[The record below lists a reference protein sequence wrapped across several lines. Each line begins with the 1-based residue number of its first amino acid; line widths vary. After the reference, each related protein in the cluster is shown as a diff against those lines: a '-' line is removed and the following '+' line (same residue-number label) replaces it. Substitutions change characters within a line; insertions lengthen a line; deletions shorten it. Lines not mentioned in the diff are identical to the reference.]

1 MLIYK
6 EKYRLSEQIQIW
18 QGVFSSFS
26 EAANSSIGPGF
37 SGVVWKD
44 RQAAVMQE
52 IVTALKAKKPIP
64 LFHKQRITCLP
75 PVVAMLLSSCRKVR
89 ILDFG
94 GGLGVGYAVLLE
106 TIPFASERIEY
117 CVVELPPVCDEA
129 KWFSSEESIQFVHDL
144 PTNEDFHLI
153 YSSSA
158 IQYVEDW
165 RGILESLAAYG
176 AKYLLLSDVF
186 AGDIPG
192 FVTLQNYYGSRI
204 PHWFINLDELVS
216 VAAENGYELMMK
228 TVSTSRRLGAD
239 DILPMNN
246 FPPEYR
252 LDYSLHLLLRACIG

>member
-1 MLIYK
+1 M
-6 EKYRLSEQIQIW
+6 SEQIQIW
-18 QGVFSSFS
+18 EGVFSSFS

-37 SGVVWKD
+37 SGAVWKD

-52 IVTALKAKKPIP
+52 CVTALKFKESIP
-64 LFHKQRITCLP
+64 PFHKQRSACLP
-75 PVVAMLLSSCRKVR
+75 PVVAMLLSSRNKVK

-94 GGLGVGYAVLLE
+94 GGLGIGYAVLLE
-106 TIPFASERIEY
+106 AIPCASKRVEY
-117 CVVELPPVCDEA
+117 CVVELKPVCDEA
-129 KWFSSEESIQFVHDL
+129 KWFSSNQSIQFVHDL
-144 PTNEDFHLI
+144 PTNAEFHLI

-165 RGILESLAAYG
+165 RGIVKLLADYG

-204 PHWFINLDELVS
+204 PHWFINLDELIS
-216 VAAENGYELMMK
+216 VAAENGYDLTMK

-239 DILPMNN
+239 DRLPMDN
-246 FPPEYR
+246 FPSEYR
-252 LDYSLHLLLRACIG
+252 LDYSLHLLLQARTG

>member
-1 MLIYK
+1 MNT
-6 EKYRLSEQIQIW
+6 
-18 QGVFSSFS
+18 SSGFINLPILP
-26 EAANSSIGPGF
+26 NSY
-37 SGVVWKD
+37 
-44 RQAAVMQE
+44 
-52 IVTALKAKKPIP
+52 L
-64 LFHKQRITCLP
+64 
-75 PVVAMLLSSCRKVR
+75 
-89 ILDFG
+89 
-94 GGLGVGYAVLLE
+94 
-106 TIPFASERIEY
+106 
-117 CVVELPPVCDEA
+117 
-129 KWFSSEESIQFVHDL
+129 
-144 PTNEDFHLI
+144 NLI

>member
-1 MLIYK
+1 MFIYK
-6 EKYRLSEQIQIW
+6 EKNILFEQIQIW
-18 QGVFSSFS
+18 EGVFSSFS

-37 SGVVWKD
+37 SGIVWKD

-52 IVTALKAKKPIP
+52 IVTALSAKKQIP

-75 PVVAMLLSSCRKVR
+75 PVVAMLLSSCKKVK

-106 TIPFASERIEY
+106 TIPFASERVEY
-117 CVVELPPVCDEA
+117 CVVELPSVCDEA
-129 KWFSSEESIQFVHDL
+129 RWFSSEQSIQFVHDL
-144 PTNEDFHLI
+144 PTNADFQLI

-165 RGILESLAAYG
+165 RGLIQSLTSYG
-176 AKYLLLSDVF
+176 AKYLLLCDVF
-186 AGDIPG
+186 AGNITE

-216 VAAENGYELMMK
+216 VVAENGYELTMK
-228 TVSTSRRLGAD
+228 TLSTSRRLGAD
-239 DILPMNN
+239 DILPMDN
-246 FPPEYR
+246 FSSEYR
-252 LDYSLHLLLRACIG
+252 LDYSLNLLLQARMG